1 MGVRTKTM
9 GVTATVIA
17 ALSTML
23 AGAPAA
29 LALTVGP
36 NVNLSARSGNQ
47 VEGAIAVDPNN
58 RNRVY
63 AVAMNASP
71 AESLIA
77 ARSSDGGA
85 TWTKGTVTGA
95 EGLPLASADPSLA
108 WDAYG
113 NLFLSY
119 INNSKTHPAQVLALS
134 TDGGVTFKAIA
145 SLASLPDQPTVTT
158 GRGSTPGTGSVWVS
172 WKGSLGYI
180 WAAGAPV
187 TGLGSLGAFQ
197 PAQQV
202 PGTQGLSY
210 GDIAVGPSGEVMLS
224 MGPETGLLGGA
235 IYTATSPGLGSP
247 FSGAQMAA
255 TTGVGGQMPIPAQP
269 TRAIDPESG
278 LAYDRSLGAHHG
290 RVYLMYT
297 DVTPAGSAS
306 TQLYVRHSDDKGAT
320 WSSPVKVNDD
330 PGEASHFL
338 PRLAL
343 DESTGNVAVTWY
355 DTRNDPTNIST
366 EFWGAFSTDGGA
378 SFGPNFK
385 ISEGKS
391 NQAGADPPPAGYP
404 DLDYGDYTGASFA
417 QGALYPIWADNSNST
432 GDNPD
437 GTLSY
442 FDVYSARIMG
452 PGSEAHA
459 PTVQVVLPAAN
470 SNGWYTTTPVTAQVT
485 AADSSA
491 EATPIEHLSCS
502 EGTLGA
508 VTGLGTTSAAATLTL
523 NRQGV
528 GIVTCDALNAASLKG
543 ESAPVSVRIDSR
555 APALAPTFTPSGS
568 PILLNAVASAA
579 ANASDP
585 LLEQFASGIASSS
598 CGPVETSSAGP
609 LAVSCTAT
617 DQAGNTTSEA
627 VPYTVGYAVAALKP
641 TAGKHVKKGGSVT
654 VSFELAGAG
663 GVPIPTV
670 LAAGLGCTVTVG
682 IEGANPVCP
691 KYQPRARL
699 FTARV
704 QIPAGLQ
711 PGTLN
716 LRVQVSVRGVVVGG
730 ATVALKIVA

>member
-1 MGVRTKTM
+1 MGGRTRRM
-9 GVTATVIA
+9 GITATVIA

-29 LALTVGP
+29 PALTVGA

-71 AESLIA
+71 AGSLIA
-77 ARSSDGGA
+77 ARSGDGGA
-85 TWTKGTVTGA
+85 TWTRGTVTGA
-95 EGLPLASADPSLA
+95 EGLPLASADPSLS

-119 INNSKTHPAQVLALS
+119 INNSKTHPAEVLALS

-145 SLASLPDQPTVTT
+145 SLASIPDQPTVTT
-158 GRGSTPGTGSVWVS
+158 GPGSTPGTGSVWVS
-172 WKGSLGYI
+172 WKGSLGYM
-180 WAAGAPV
+180 WAAGAPI
-187 TGLGSLGAFQ
+187 TGLGSVGAFL
-197 PAQQV
+197 PAQAV

-210 GDIAVGPSGEVMLS
+210 GDIAVGPSGGVMMS
-224 MGPETGLLGGA
+224 MGPETGSLGGA
-235 IYTATSPGLGSP
+235 VYTATSPGLGSP
-247 FSGAQMAA
+247 FSEAQIAT

-269 TRAIDPESG
+269 TRAIDSESG
-278 LAYDRSLGAHHG
+278 LAYDRSPGAHHG

-297 DVTPAGSAS
+297 DANPAGSAS
-306 TQLYVRHSDDKGAT
+306 TQLYLRHSDDNGAT

-330 PGEASHFL
+330 TGEASHFL

-343 DESTGNVAVTWY
+343 DESTGNLAVTWY
-355 DTRNDPTNIST
+355 DTRSDPTNIST

-385 ISEGKS
+385 ISAGTS
-391 NQAGADPPPAGYP
+391 NQAGADPPPAGFP

-437 GTLSY
+437 GALSY

-459 PTVQVVLPAAN
+459 PTIQVILPAAN
-470 SNGWYTTTPVTAQVT
+470 SNGWYTSTPVAAQVT
-485 AADSSA
+485 ATDSSA
-491 EATPIEHLSCS
+491 EASPIEHLSCS

-523 NRQGV
+523 SRQGV
-528 GIVTCDALNAASLKG
+528 GSVTCNALNTASLKG
-543 ESAPVSVRIDSR
+543 ESAPVSVRIDSV

-585 LLEQFASGIASSS
+585 LLEQFASGVASSS
-598 CGPVETSSAGP
+598 CGPVLTSSAGP
-609 LAVSCTAT
+609 LTVSCTAT

-641 TAGKHVKKGGSVT
+641 TAGKRVKNGGSVA
-654 VSFELAGAG
+654 VSFGLAGAG
-663 GVPIPTV
+663 GVPIPAG

-682 IEGANPVCP
+682 FEGTSPICL
-691 KYQPRARL
+691 KYKPRAQR

-704 QIPAGLQ
+704 QTPAGLL
-711 PGTLN
+711 PGTRN
-716 LRVQVSVRGVVVGG
+716 LQVQVTVRGVVVAG
-730 ATVALKIVA
+730 ATVPLKIIG